1 MRKKNESVELPRV
14 NHFFKSPFFFMR
26 IKKKKK
32 KHGKALHP
40 QNDFGVEAFFK
51 TDRSQIWKVCL
62 FLFFSL
68 CLSHAHTCKPTPN
81 LEIFKCLYTSWV
93 KGLLK

>member
-32 KHGKALHP
+32 NMGRYSILRMTLEWKRFLR
-40 QNDFGVEAFFK
+40 Q
-51 TDRSQIWKVCL
+51 TDRKFGRSVCFFFSLSVSLMHTHANPPQIWK
-62 FLFFSL
+62 FSNVY
-68 CLSHAHTCKPTPN
+68 TP
-81 LEIFKCLYTSWV
+81 L
-93 KGLLK
+93 G